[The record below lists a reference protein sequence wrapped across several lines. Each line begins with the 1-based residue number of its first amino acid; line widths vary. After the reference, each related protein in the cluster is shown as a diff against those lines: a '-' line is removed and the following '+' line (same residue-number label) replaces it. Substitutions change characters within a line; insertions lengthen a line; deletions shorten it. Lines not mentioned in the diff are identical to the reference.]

1 MALTLGLS
9 YFLVNDT
16 VAPKK
21 KPNIE
26 EGTHHKEVIEEEAN
40 GSTENVKE
48 GLLGHQRVIIEQ
60 QLEMS
65 ERKEAGEVVMKDQ
78 EPNGLLV
85 NGDEEAGERTI
96 MLKEDEEEGSKGC
109 ETKEELSITK
119 EEEQQQQK
127 KKKNKRFD
135 WLGSILVATGT
146 AAFLFFINQVPTYGW
161 ISWPIVVTSLLP
173 PPTLAS

>member
-9 YFLVNDT
+9 YFLVNDA
-16 VAPKK
+16 VASKK
-21 KPNIE
+21 KTNIE
-26 EGTHHKEVIEEEAN
+26 EGTHHKEGI
-40 GSTENVKE
+40 
-48 GLLGHQRVIIEQ
+48 LGHQRVIIEQ

-65 ERKEAGEVVMKDQ
+65 ERREAGELAMTYQ
-78 EPNGLLV
+78 EPNSLLV
-85 NGDEEAGERTI
+85 HGDERAGERTI
-96 MLKEDEEEGSKGC
+96 MLKEEGEEGSKG
-109 ETKEELSITK
+109 TGNKEELSIAN
-119 EEEQQQQK
+119 EEQQQQQQK
-127 KKKNKRFD
+127 KKKKKKRFD